1 MARIAF
7 LHPTYWPE
15 VRRGSERLIHDLAV
29 GLAGRGHDITLIT
42 SHPGSPSTAEEDGFR
57 VVRNWRPPYMR
68 PLRWYEDHV
77 AEVPA
82 TAFRLWR
89 GDFDI
94 AHAFFPADAWAA
106 MQARRRLGGP
116 PFVFTIHGIP
126 VRQYLVERRYRLEM
140 QLDLVKEAAATTVL
154 SEAAAEGVR
163 RYLLAEPQVVPGG
176 VVCDD
181 FEVEAPPKGDGGVEG
196 PVIVCAA
203 SLKDPR
209 KRAELLFEAFAK
221 LRAER
226 PGAELRIVRPRDP
239 LIFSWEAPERPEGV
253 SWVEASETA
262 ELARVYAGADISV
275 LPSVDEA
282 FGLVLVESLA
292 AGTPVVAAR
301 SGACPEIVTDDA
313 VGRLFDADDADD
325 LARAMGEAID
335 QSAEPGTVEACRARA
350 RDFDIS
356 KALDAFEA
364 IYSEALGKPVA
375 TG

>member
-29 GLAGRGHDITLIT
+29 GLAGRGHEVTLIT
-42 SHPGSPSTAEEDGFR
+42 SHPGSPSETDEDGFHVIR
-57 VVRNWRPPYMR
+57 GWRPPYMR
-68 PLRWYEDHV
+68 PLRWYEDHI
-77 AEVPA
+77 ANVP
-82 TAFRLWR
+82 TAAYRLWR
-89 GDFDI
+89 GDYDV

-106 MQARRRLGGP
+106 SLARKRLGGP

-126 VRQYLVERRYRLEM
+126 VRQYLVERRYRMEM
-140 QLDLVKEAAATTVL
+140 QLGLVQEAAATTVL

-163 RYLLAEPQVVPGG
+163 RYLLADPTVVPGG

-181 FEVEAPPKGDGGVEG
+181 FDVEAPEPDPDRKG

-203 SLKDPR
+203 SLRDPR

-221 LRAER
+221 LRETH
-226 PGAELRIVRPRDP
+226 PDAELQVVRPRDP
-239 LIFSWEAPERPEGV
+239 LIFTWEAPERPEGV
-253 SWVEASETA
+253 SWVEASETD
-262 ELARVYAGADISV
+262 ELARVYAAADISV

-301 SGACPEIVTDDA
+301 SGACPEIVTDDLI
-313 VGRLFDADDADD
+313 GRLFEPDDADD
-325 LARAMGEAID
+325 LVRAMEEAIALRE
-335 QSAEPGTVEACRARA
+335 QPGTATACRARA
-350 RDFDIS
+350 REFDIAR
-356 KALDAFEA
+356 ALDTFEG
-364 IYSEALGKPVA
+364 IYARALGA
-375 TG
+375 

>member
-1 MARIAF
+1 MTRIAF

-15 VRRGSERLIHDLAV
+15 VRRGSERLIHDLAA
-29 GLAGRGHDITLIT
+29 GLAARGHELTLIT
-42 SHPGSPSTAEEDGFR
+42 SHPGSPSSAEEDGFR

-68 PLRWYEDHV
+68 PLRWYEDHI
-77 AEVPA
+77 AEVPS
-82 TAFRLWR
+82 TAYRLWR
-89 GDFDI
+89 GDYEI
-94 AHAFFPADAWAA
+94 AHAFFPTDAWSASL
-106 MQARRRLGGP
+106 ARKRLGGP

-140 QLDLVKEAAATTVL
+140 QLGLVQEAAATTVL

-163 RYLLAEPQVVPGG
+163 RYLLAEPEVVPGG

-181 FEVEAPPKGDGGVEG
+181 FEVSPPPREEGEG

-209 KRAELLFEAFAK
+209 KRADLLFEAFAK
-221 LRAER
+221 LREQH

-301 SGACPEIVTDDA
+301 SGACPEIVTDEA
-313 VGRLFDADDADD
+313 IGRLFEPDDADD
-325 LARAMGEAID
+325 LARAMAEAID
-335 QSAEPGTVEACRARA
+335 LRDADGTREACRARA

-364 IYSEALGKPVA
+364 IYSQALS
-375 TG
+375 